1 MDSVEVGQFSAIL
14 LFIYRF
20 LLFWVAL
27 HKASPKIFYFFVS
40 LLSFRLIYYYERILR
55 EGLYLKW
62 LQLCLALI
70 EDVAEQQ
77 KFEQMYWQYR
87 KLMFHCA
94 KKRLQ
99 DDQLAEDAVST
110 AFLSVAQNMGMVKEA
125 ICSETKWLLVTIVE
139 RAAINLYKKQQRI
152 YNHTVPLE
160 EVEDMT
166 READP
171 DLVYSVAEAI
181 EKLPELQRQII
192 LLRYADGYTNRDIAA
207 MLDFTVAKV
216 DKIISRARKQLA
228 FLLREVSQS

>member
-1 MDSVEVGQFSAIL
+1 MDSVEVGQFSVIL

-27 HKASPKIFYFFVS
+27 HKVSQKIFYFFVS
-40 LLSFRLIYYYERILR
+40 LLSFRLIYCYERTLR

-62 LQLCLALI
+62 
-70 EDVAEQQ
+70 
-77 KFEQMYWQYR
+77 
-87 KLMFHCA
+87 
-94 KKRLQ
+94 LQ
-99 DDQLAEDAVST
+99 DDQLAEDAVSM
-110 AFLSVAQNMGMVKEA
+110 AFLSVAQNMGMVKAA
-125 ICSETKWLLVTIVE
+125 ICSETKWLLITIVE

-152 YNHTVPLE
+152 YNHTVPLD

-166 READP
+166 READA

-228 FLLREVSQS
+228 FLLKEVSQS

>member
-1 MDSVEVGQFSAIL
+1 MDSVEVGQFSVIL

-40 LLSFRLIYYYERILR
+40 LLSFRLIYCYERTLR

-99 DDQLAEDAVST
+99 DDQLAEDAVSM

-139 RAAINLYKKQQRI
+139 RAAINLYKKTAAHIQSHSSPGRGGRYDAGGRRRSGLQRSRS
-152 YNHTVPLE
+152 Y
-160 EVEDMT
+160 
-166 READP
+166 REAAGTATTDYFAA
-171 DLVYSVAEAI
+171 LCRWLYQLGHCGYVGLYSGE
-181 EKLPELQRQII
+181 
-192 LLRYADGYTNRDIAA
+192 
-207 MLDFTVAKV
+207 
-216 DKIISRARKQLA
+216 SR
-228 FLLREVSQS
+228 